1 MGQAWLFG
9 HVRKGS
15 DVLGAAFFSSA
26 VDAPVNTR
34 PAFTNWQRLLLLVAF
49 AALLVFRL
57 PGCWV
62 HGRFQDEEATV
73 FLAYAWHYPWPEALF
88 RPFAGY
94 WNFGA
99 TASTVLLVQLVKTGF
114 VPLEQAPYVTMGIA
128 FFVQLLPAVL
138 ILTGSAQW
146 LRNRLATVAALLIIA
161 IAPATEE
168 VFFNVM
174 HIQFHLA
181 LCAALIL
188 ALDVPRGRRV
198 RLAYGML
205 LFAAP
210 LCGPGAIV
218 LVPLFALRAVLD
230 RDRHRL
236 QQLAALAA
244 GAAVQLLIFYG
255 PSPMRGQTRGLGTV
269 AAAMFVRMIALP
281 FFGTEEAYKAAALI
295 YGSQQSGGYSFWL
308 FAAAALIAFA
318 VLLAVA
324 AKRRDS
330 AVWLLLSALS
340 IATASIAFGMVAT
353 KAIDPFSVF
362 GSERYNFLPDVLIGL
377 TLVTLATRRPFRERP
392 VYAVL
397 CGTLVMVGALHYSK
411 PLKDFA
417 EGPSWP
423 AEVREW
429 RADHRH
435 PLAVWPGR
443 WAADLSDQDKPCSAP
458 GTDLR
463 RSNDP
468 RYCENGWAAA
478 FQRRN

>member
-1 MGQAWLFG
+1 VVDASSARA
-9 HVRKGS
+9 RKGG
-15 DVLGAAFFSSA
+15 DDLDGAFFSSA
-26 VDAPVNTR
+26 VDVPVNPR
-34 PAFTNWQRLLLLVAF
+34 PAFRNWQRFLLLVAF
-49 AALLVFRL
+49 AALLVCRL
-57 PGCWV
+57 PGAWV

-73 FLAYAWHYPWPEALF
+73 FLAYAWHYPWREALF

-94 WNFGA
+94 WNLGA
-99 TASTVLLVQLVKTGF
+99 TASTVMLVQLVKNGV
-114 VPLEQAPYVTMGIA
+114 VPLERAPYITMGIA
-128 FFVQLLPAVL
+128 LLVQLLPAVL

-146 LRNRLATVAALLIIA
+146 LRSRLAIVAALLIIA

-188 ALDVPRGRRV
+188 ALDVPSGRRARV
-198 RLAYGML
+198 AYGML

-218 LVPLFALRAVLD
+218 LVPLFSLRALVD

-236 QQLAALAA
+236 AQLLTLAA
-244 GAAVQLLIFYG
+244 GAAVQLLVFYS
-255 PSPMRGQTRGLGTV
+255 PSPLRGTANGLGTV
-269 AAAMFVRMIALP
+269 AGAMFVRMIALP
-281 FFGTEEAYKAAALI
+281 FLGTEEAYKAAALI
-295 YGSQQSGGYSFWL
+295 YDSQQSGGHSFWL
-308 FAAAALIAFA
+308 FAAAALIVFA
-318 VLLAVA
+318 VLFAVA
-324 AKRRDS
+324 VKRRDS

-340 IATASIAFGMVAT
+340 IGSVSMSIGIVTT
-353 KAIDPFSVF
+353 KGIDAFSVF

-392 VYAVL
+392 LYAVL
-397 CGTLVMVGALHYSK
+397 CGALVMVGVLHYSK

-423 AEVREW
+423 AEVGAW

-435 PLAVWPGR
+435 FLAVWPGR
-443 WAADLSDQDKPCSAP
+443 WAADLSDQARPCSAP
-458 GTDLR
+458 GTDFR
-463 RSNDP
+463 RSSDP
-468 RYCENGWAAA
+468 RYCENGWLAA
-478 FQRRN
+478 FFRTRN